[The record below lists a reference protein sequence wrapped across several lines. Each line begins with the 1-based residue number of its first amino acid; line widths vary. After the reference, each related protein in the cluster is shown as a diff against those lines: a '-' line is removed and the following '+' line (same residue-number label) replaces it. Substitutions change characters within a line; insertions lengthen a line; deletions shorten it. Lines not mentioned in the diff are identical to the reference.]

1 MDEQQEIRV
10 LSIENNPGDALLI
23 REKLAEATKL
33 GWDLP
38 HFEVEHVKRL
48 QAALDRLDAALSE
61 GVYTIDV
68 VLSDLDLFDSQA
80 GETFATLRQ
89 RFPHMPIVV
98 LTGREDEEL
107 ARTSVRAGAQDYLFK
122 NEATGS
128 LLAHALIYAIERQDN
143 ARALQKAHD
152 ELEQRVEERTQE
164 LHRANQEL
172 KAEITEHR
180 LTEEALR
187 ESEQR
192 YRTLLENAPL
202 GIGMATPEG
211 EIITGNGAICEMFGL
226 SLTELKRV
234 NVRDFYRN
242 PEQRDLLIDRLQKD
256 GYIRDFEAELMRA
269 DGSTFQASITINRL
283 IFDGQPMLLT
293 VLKDITERKEIEE
306 ALQERVKELTCLYA
320 VNRDVREDFSIEEL
334 CHRVIEH
341 LKPAMQ
347 FPEITVPVIELD
359 GKRFS
364 PKNYTEELNH
374 GLQAEIRVDGQSRG
388 HLRTYYVEERSFL
401 MPEEQNLINGIAE
414 ALSVWLE
421 RKEAERQNRFHAH
434 LLDAVEQAVIVTN
447 LEGRVVYWN
456 SFAERLYGW
465 PAEEAIGRTTIELI
479 ANEQAKQYAVEI
491 MSHLQSGESWSG
503 EYVTRHRDGSPLPV
517 YCTIT
522 PIHDSIGEV
531 THIIGISS
539 DLTER
544 KQAKEALRQI
554 TDTA

>member
-48 QAALDRLDAALSE
+48 QAALDRLDVALSE
-61 GVYTIDV
+61 DVHTIDV

-152 ELEQRVEERTQE
+152 ELEQRVEERTWE

-172 KAEITEHR
+172 KAEIAEHQR
-180 LTEEALR
+180 TEEALR

-202 GIGMATPEG
+202 GIGMATLEG

-234 NVRDFYRN
+234 SVRDFYRN
-242 PEQRDLLIDRLQKD
+242 PEQRDLLIERLRKD
-256 GYIRDFEAELMRA
+256 GYIRDFETELMRA
-269 DGSTFQASITINRL
+269 EGSTFQASITINRL
-283 IFDGQPMLLT
+283 TFDGQPMLLT
-293 VLKDITERKEIEE
+293 VLKDITERKETED

-320 VNRDVREDFSIEEL
+320 VNRDVREDFSLEEL

-364 PKNYTEELNH
+364 PKNYTEELSH
-374 GLQAEIRVDGQSRG
+374 SLQAEIRVDDQSRG
-388 HLRTYYVEERSFL
+388 HLRIYYVEERSFL

-421 RKEAERQNRFHAH
+421 RKEAERQNHFQAH

-447 LEGRVVYWN
+447 LEGQIVYWN

-479 ANEQAKQYAVEI
+479 ANEQAKQYAIEI
-491 MSHLQSGESWSG
+491 MSHLQAGESWSG
-503 EYVTRHRDGSPLPV
+503 EYMTRHRDGSPLPV

-522 PIHDSIGEV
+522 PIHDSSGEV

-544 KQAKEALRQI
+544 KQAEEALRQTI
-554 TDTA
+554 DTA